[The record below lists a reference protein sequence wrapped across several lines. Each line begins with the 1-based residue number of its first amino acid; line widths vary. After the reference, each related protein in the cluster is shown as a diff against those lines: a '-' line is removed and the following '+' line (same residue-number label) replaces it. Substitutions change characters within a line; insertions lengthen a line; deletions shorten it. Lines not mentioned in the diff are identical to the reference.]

1 MRIIEEKIHYDGRI
15 DRVECLLLRED
26 EEEIILLYRIP
37 REYKTQHMHLTPG
50 TFTIAYYYMD
60 KPYNLYHWVSPQG
73 DSLGYYFNFVKDVY
87 RKDGLLSYTDL
98 IVDILV
104 RNDGSHILLDLE
116 ELPCPLDEFEG
127 GRVKDAIENFLKE
140 KDDLIAYFRQQ
151 SKDLVDQGSLE
162 LWKD

>member
-127 GRVKDAIENFLKE
+127 EG
-140 KDDLIAYFRQQ
+140 
-151 SKDLVDQGSLE
+151 
-162 LWKD
+162 